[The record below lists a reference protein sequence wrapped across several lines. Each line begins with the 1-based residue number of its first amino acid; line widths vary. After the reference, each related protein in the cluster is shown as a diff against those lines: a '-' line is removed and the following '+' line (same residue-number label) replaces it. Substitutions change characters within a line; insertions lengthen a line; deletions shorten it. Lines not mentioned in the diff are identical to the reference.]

1 MSERVKLRHQRDM
14 ARIIDL
20 SVTIEN
26 NMPAHKNMPRPVY
39 LEWMTHESCLAYN
52 QGAPGDPFTSPIEYV
67 GMLNHVGTH
76 VDAFYHMKPGGQ
88 PIDEMPLDLFMGRAV
103 CFDLTHIPDL
113 GDIDLGDMEAAE
125 RKSGVRVDGHIVLLN
140 TGLHRRHYP
149 RDSVMHSNPG
159 LTAAATHW
167 LADRGSRLH
176 GVEGPSTDR
185 PNFAEFP
192 SHRVSRDRGITH
204 VEWLCNLEQL
214 VGMGVFQFQA
224 IPLKFK
230 RGSGSPVR
238 ALAILD

>member
-1 MSERVKLRHQRDM
+1 
-14 ARIIDL
+14 
-20 SVTIEN
+20 
-26 NMPAHKNMPRPVY
+26 
-39 LEWMTHESCLAYN
+39 MTHESCLAYN
-52 QGAPGDPFTSPIEYV
+52 QGVPGDPFTTPIEFV

-76 VDAFYHMKPGGQ
+76 VDAFFHLSPKGA

-113 GDIDLGDMEAAE
+113 GDIDVADLEAAE
-125 RKSGVRVDGHIVLLN
+125 HKAGVRVEGHIVLIN

-149 RDSVMHSNPG
+149 NDSVMFSNPG

-185 PNFAEFP
+185 PNWAEFP

-204 VEWLCNLEQL
+204 VEWLCNLEDL
-214 VGMGVFQFQA
+214 VGVGEFQFQA
-224 IPLKFK
+224 FPLKFK
-230 RGSGSPVR
+230 KGSGSPVR
-238 ALAILD
+238 ALAFLD

>member
-1 MSERVKLRHQRDM
+1 MVH
-14 ARIIDL
+14 IVDL

-39 LEWMTHESCLAYN
+39 LEWMTHESCARLG
-52 QGAPGDPFTSPIEYV
+52 QGVPGDPFTTPIEYV

-76 VDAFYHMKPGGQ
+76 VDAFYHLNPGGLT
-88 PIDEMPLDLFMGRAV
+88 IDEMPLELFMGKAV

-113 GDIDLGDMEAAE
+113 GDIDVADMAEAE
-125 RKSGVRVDGHIVLLN
+125 RKAGVRVDGHIVLLN

-149 RDSVMHSNPG
+149 RDSVMYSNPG

-167 LADRGSRLH
+167 LADHGSKLH

-192 SHRVSRDRGITH
+192 SHRACRDRGMTH

-214 VGMGVFQFQA
+214 VGVGEFRFQA
-224 IPLKFK
+224 IPLKFS

-238 ALAILD
+238 ALAFVD

>member
-1 MSERVKLRHQRDM
+1 M

-26 NMPAHKNMPRPVY
+26 FMPAHKTMPRPVY
-39 LEWMTHESCLAYN
+39 VPYLTHEGCLAL
-52 QGAPGDPFTSPIEYV
+52 GLGTPDDPFTSAIEYM

-76 VDAFYHMKPGGQ
+76 VDAFFHTNPDGATIDDM
-88 PIDEMPLDLFMGRAV
+88 PIDFFMGKAV
-103 CFDLTHIPDL
+103 CLDFTHVPDLT
-113 GDIDLGDMEAAE
+113 DIDVADMEVAE
-125 RKSGVRVDGHIVLLN
+125 AKAGVRVDGHIVLLN
-140 TGLHRRHYP
+140 TGLHARHFP
-149 RDSVMHSNPG
+149 NESAMHSNPG

-185 PNFAEFP
+185 PNNPEFP
-192 SHRVSRDRGITH
+192 SHRVCRDRGITH

-214 VGMGVFQFQA
+214 VGQGEFQFQA
-224 IPLKFK
+224 IPLKLG

-238 ALAILD
+238 AFATLD